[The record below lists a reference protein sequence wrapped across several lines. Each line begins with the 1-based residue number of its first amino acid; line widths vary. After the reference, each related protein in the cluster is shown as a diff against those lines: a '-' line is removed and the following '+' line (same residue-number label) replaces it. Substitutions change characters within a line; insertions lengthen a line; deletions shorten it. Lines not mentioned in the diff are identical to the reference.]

1 MKLKRHVNTECQ
13 VRMSLASL
21 QGDVVLPWPLTTAVS
36 VPARDW
42 KEAPGLI
49 VLICS
54 EPGSRLSAVIS
65 HFKCERSRAAVTAR
79 CYRDSWLRPPG
90 TQCSRGGRQRGEVAP
105 PQTPPHHSPQMTVY
119 PEMIN
124 GEASH
129 DLFVLCN
136 RMEQAVK
143 HSFEDKVI
151 WNDEPGELWA
161 LSFNSFDRDLTCFRL
176 LNLNLFTDRF
186 ATHQNVT
193 NILGLLRKPGPQ
205 QRLQL
210 PQTSGLHAGK
220 QDSTNRWSS
229 LFSHFPYGSIW
240 QLPYSTS
247 SL

>member
-1 MKLKRHVNTECQ
+1 MELKRHVNTKCQ
-13 VRMSLASL
+13 ARMSLASL
-21 QGDVVLPWPLTTAVS
+21 QGDVVLPWPLTTAVP
-36 VPARDW
+36 VPASDW

-65 HFKCERSRAAVTAR
+65 HFKCEHSRAAVTAH

-90 TQCSRGGRQRGEVAP
+90 TQCSQRGHQHGEVAP
-105 PQTPPHHSPQMTVY
+105 PQPLHSPEMTVY

-124 GEASH
+124 GEGRH

-143 HSFEDKVI
+143 HSLEDKVI
-151 WNDEPGELWA
+151 WNDVPGESWA
-161 LSFNSFDRDLTCFRL
+161 LCFNLRDLMCFCL
-176 LNLNLFTDRF
+176 LNLNLFADRF
-186 ATHQNVT
+186 TTHQNVT
-193 NILGLLRKPGPQ
+193 SILGLLRKPGPR

-229 LFSHFPYGSIW
+229 VFWFSSCFYLLVTLFHLWYI
-240 QLPYSTS
+240 T
-247 SL
+247 

>member
-1 MKLKRHVNTECQ
+1 MLFFPDLSQQQCLFPLVIEKKLLGLLYWFVLNLEAACQ
-13 VRMSLASL
+13 QWSRTLNVSAAERPWQLAVTVTL
-21 QGDVVLPWPLTTAVS
+21 DCDLPVHS
-36 VPARDW
+36 VHA
-42 KEAPGLI
+42 EVA
-49 VLICS
+49 
-54 EPGSRLSAVIS
+54 SA
-65 HFKCERSRAAVTAR
+65 ERSP
-79 CYRDSWLRPPG
+79 LPK
-90 TQCSRGGRQRGEVAP
+90 
-105 PQTPPHHSPQMTVY
+105 PPHHSPQMTVY

-151 WNDEPGELWA
+151 WNDEPGEFWA
-161 LSFNSFDRDLTCFRL
+161 LCFNSFDRDLTCFRL